1 MPKFPPLWEVSEEDK
16 EKAKQEMMVAQDRLT
31 LYLPLSI
38 ILVPL
43 FPFYWWRSPQV
54 QPLAVLAKRSQIFKT
69 KPIAILIDGPCA
81 TTFFRTDSHACLKAS

>member
-38 ILVPL
+38 ILVVLL
-43 FPFYWWRSPQV
+43 FPFYWWRSPRAF

-69 KPIAILIDGPCA
+69 KPIALVD
-81 TTFFRTDSHACLKAS
+81 

>member
-54 QPLAVLAKRSQIFKT
+54 QPLAVLAKRSQIF
-69 KPIAILIDGPCA
+69 LIDGPCA

>member
-38 ILVPL
+38 ILVVLL
-43 FPFYWWRSPQV
+43 FPFNWMA
-54 QPLAVLAKRSQIFKT
+54 LAAGFPTSRRFGET
-69 KPIAILIDGPCA
+69 KPNIQNEANRDLD
-81 TTFFRTDSHACLKAS
+81 